1 MTTDTRR
8 SGSSPN
14 IGADGQDED
23 RRHAWMVEFDGKT
36 APAER
41 FRLFREEHHG
51 RADLVLRRLSRHLER
66 VAKEKQ
72 PARWRKPFQPA
83 CGMDFGKVDLVR

>member
-1 MTTDTRR
+1 
-8 SGSSPN
+8 
-14 IGADGQDED
+14 
-23 RRHAWMVEFDGKT
+23 MVEFDGKT

-83 CGMDFGKVDLVR
+83 CGMDFGKVDLVL